1 MLCGFGGT
9 GIRTGLRSRRSR
21 GHEGSTPS
29 IRISNPSDVKEER
42 TMSRKSHD
50 EERSF

>member
-1 MLCGFGGT
+1 MWRNRDT
-9 GIRTGLRSRRSR
+9 HRPQKPAAT